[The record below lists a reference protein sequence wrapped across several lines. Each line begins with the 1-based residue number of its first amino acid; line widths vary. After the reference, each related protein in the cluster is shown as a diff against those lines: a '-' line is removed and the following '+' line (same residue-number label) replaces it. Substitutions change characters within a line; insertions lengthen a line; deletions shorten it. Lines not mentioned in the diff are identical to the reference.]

1 MAEEALQTEPTA
13 DTPAEGAPPAVP
25 PAADSDPAGEKTP
38 EQLDAEKAAEA
49 KKQADEEAEEASV
62 RKKPWFQRRIDEM
75 TKLRREAER
84 RAQKLEEMLGEVIGQ
99 IKAGTPPSEHPPA
112 QPPAEFVPT
121 RPRPT
126 REQFEYDEDK
136 YIDAVTDWKYEQR
149 EALAAH
155 ERRMTEQQQTQV
167 QIQKAVEE
175 RRVKTLQEGAQK
187 YPDFDEVVRS
197 LPAAIMNPEMALC
210 VLQTRT
216 PADIAYHL
224 GKNPDEAERISRLA
238 PIEKAIALGELQAAI
253 LANQKKTTSAPPPPN
268 PIGGRE
274 PSPKSESQMSMDEWL
289 KARRAGKITGKN

>member
-1 MAEEALQTEPTA
+1 MPEEALQTELTA
-13 DTPAEGAPPAVP
+13 DPPAEGAPSAVP
-25 PAADSDPAGEKTP
+25 PAAASDATGEKTP
-38 EQLDAEKAAEA
+38 EQLEAEKAAEA
-49 KKQADEEAEEASV
+49 KKQEDEEAEEAAV
-62 RKKPWFQRRIDEM
+62 RKKPWFQRRIDEV
-75 TKLRREAER
+75 TKQRREAER

-99 IKAGTPPSEHPPA
+99 IKAGTPPVEPPTE
-112 QPPAEFVPT
+112 PPLSEFVPT

-126 REQFEYDEDK
+126 REQFEFDEDR
-136 YIDAVTDWKYEQR
+136 YIDAVADWKYEQR
-149 EALAAH
+149 EAKANH
-155 ERRMTEQQQTQV
+155 ERRQAQQQQTQV

-187 YPDFDEVVRS
+187 YPDFDAVVRS
-197 LPAAIMNPEMALC
+197 MPAAVMNPEMALC

-224 GKNPDEAERISRLA
+224 GKHPEEAERISRMA